1 MNDTP
6 NKRLGVVIRVFA
18 HRFVATLITAA
29 FALFIVVPSSAPVHA
44 ASTQLGITLV
54 HQELAL
60 NPDANLVLSVK
71 LDQALPAGATI
82 VLTSYRPLK
91 TRADLT
97 DAIAGKLP
105 RSLDTVDLPL
115 EAISFVNDVITF
127 TVPTESSRRTSRALQ
142 FSQQGLFPVVL
153 DIQGD
158 SGVAGELTT
167 FVDRLPK
174 EGDDPRGTLNVAL
187 AVSLSAPPAI
197 PGSDTALLPA
207 TAQELSDLNA
217 FPAAIPLTVAL
228 SPEILDRVDGPNRD
242 NLRNILNANYG
253 ISQPRIPFDPSAAVA
268 ANNSALF
275 TQLLRE
281 GENAISALGET
292 PPSDRSI
299 WWSWGQLTTPGAS
312 LVRDLGARLL
322 VLSPN
327 EYANAKGSLGPGT
340 DTTQLLMTTLP
351 DATSVPTLVLD
362 AAFADRLA
370 STSPP
375 TELGAIY
382 AAADLV
388 ATRDQL
394 AAATAAPM
402 SGHTMVIG
410 LSGGGVPNPAFV
422 SRIQS
427 MSDATGATQFVTLNG
442 VERTTT
448 TLLVDGLPV
457 DIELPTITPVDIAA
471 RLTSLDQLKAHAFM
485 VSGMLVNARDR
496 PNRWQATI
504 AVLASSA
511 LTDEAVAKATTAL
524 NNELASVTGAVSPRP
539 IYAFTLSGRR
549 TTIRLRIENISDEPL
564 RVMVRLTANKLTF
577 PKGDQVVT
585 IEAQSIT
592 DVAVPVVA
600 RTNGSFPVSL
610 DVLSPDGGLP
620 LVNTFYLKARV
631 SALTGVAQLLT
642 GGGLLMLLAWW
653 GRNLRAG
660 RRAKHNVV
668 GRSNHPVARTNG
680 GLVSDEPNSAN
691 VSNS

>member
-1 MNDTP
+1 M
-6 NKRLGVVIRVFA
+6 IRPVA
-18 HRFVATLITAA
+18 HRLVGALIAGAAAVAL
-29 FALFIVVPSSAPVHA
+29 LVVVPSSAPAPALA
-44 ASTQLGITLV
+44 APASLGITLV
-54 HQELAL
+54 RQELAL
-60 NPDANLVLSVK
+60 TPDGELVLSVR
-71 LDQALPAGATI
+71 LDQALPVGATF
-82 VLTSYRPLK
+82 VVTSYRPLK
-91 TRADLT
+91 TRADLA

-105 RSLDTVDLPL
+105 RSVDTVDLPL
-115 EAISFVNDVITF
+115 EAISVADDVITF
-127 TVPTESSRRTSRALQ
+127 TIPTETSRRTSRALQ

-158 SGVAGELTT
+158 SGIAGELTT

-174 EGDDPRGTLNVAL
+174 EGDEPRGSLSVAL
-187 AVSLSAPPAI
+187 AVSLTAPPAI
-197 PGSDTALLPA
+197 PGSDPALLPA
-207 TAQELSDLNA
+207 TAQQLADLNA
-217 FPAAIPLTVAL
+217 FPAAVPLTVAI
-228 SPEILDRVDGPNRD
+228 SPEILNRID
-242 NLRNILNANYG
+242 STSLDSLRKTLNANYG
-253 ISQPRIPFDPSAAVA
+253 ISQPRIPLDPSAAAA
-268 ANNSALF
+268 ANKGTLF

-281 GENAISALGET
+281 GENAVSALGEV
-292 PPSDRSI
+292 PRSDRSI

-322 VLSPN
+322 VLSPS
-327 EYANAKGSLGPGT
+327 EYANAKGSLGPST

-362 AAFADRLA
+362 AAFADHLA
-370 STSPP
+370 TTSPP
-375 TELGAIY
+375 TELHAIY

-394 AAATAAPM
+394 AAASAPIT
-402 SGHTMVIG
+402 GHTMVIG

-422 SRIQS
+422 SRIQA
-427 MSDATGATQFVTLNG
+427 MADATGATQFVTLNG
-442 VERTTT
+442 VERNTT

-457 DIELPTITPVDIAA
+457 EIVLPTITPVDIAA
-471 RLTSLDQLKAHAFM
+471 RLESLDQLNAHAFM
-485 VSGMLVNARDR
+485 VSGMLVNTRDR
-496 PNRWQATI
+496 PTRWQATI

-511 LTDEAVAKATTAL
+511 LTDEAVANATTTL
-524 NNELASVTGAVSPRP
+524 NNELASITGAVSPRP

-585 IEAQSIT
+585 IEAKSIT

-610 DVLSPDGGLP
+610 DVLSPDGGLA
-620 LVNTFYLKARV
+620 LINTLYLKARV

-653 GRNLRAG
+653 GRNVRRG
-660 RRAKHNVV
+660 RRSKHNAV
-668 GRSNHPVARTNG
+668 GRANHPVVRPNG
-680 GLVSDEPNSAN
+680 GLASNEPSSTNISH
-691 VSNS
+691 S

>member
-1 MNDTP
+1 M
-6 NKRLGVVIRVFA
+6 IRPVA
-18 HRFVATLITAA
+18 HRLVGALIAGAAAVAL
-29 FALFIVVPSSAPVHA
+29 LVVVPSSAPAPALA
-44 ASTQLGITLV
+44 APASLGITLV
-54 HQELAL
+54 RQELAL
-60 NPDANLVLSVK
+60 TPDGELVLSVR
-71 LDQALPAGATI
+71 LDQALPVGATF
-82 VLTSYRPLK
+82 VVTSYRPLK
-91 TRADLT
+91 TRADLA

-105 RSLDTVDLPL
+105 RSVDTVDLPL
-115 EAISFVNDVITF
+115 EAISVADDVITF
-127 TVPTESSRRTSRALQ
+127 TIPTETSRRTSRALQ

-158 SGVAGELTT
+158 SGIAGELTT

-174 EGDDPRGTLNVAL
+174 EGDEPRGSLSVAL
-187 AVSLSAPPAI
+187 AVSLTAPPAI
-197 PGSDTALLPA
+197 PGSDPALLPA
-207 TAQELSDLNA
+207 TAQQLADLNA
-217 FPAAIPLTVAL
+217 FPAAVPLTVAI
-228 SPEILDRVDGPNRD
+228 SPEILNRID
-242 NLRNILNANYG
+242 STSLDSLRKTLNANYG
-253 ISQPRIPFDPSAAVA
+253 ISQPRIPLDPSAAAA
-268 ANNSALF
+268 ANKGTLF

-281 GENAISALGET
+281 GENAVSALGEV
-292 PPSDRSI
+292 PRSDRSI

-322 VLSPN
+322 VLSPS
-327 EYANAKGSLGPGT
+327 EYANAKGSLGPST

-362 AAFADRLA
+362 AAFADHLA
-370 STSPP
+370 TTSPP
-375 TELGAIY
+375 TELHAIY

-394 AAATAAPM
+394 AAASAPIT
-402 SGHTMVIG
+402 GHTMVIG

-422 SRIQS
+422 SRIQA
-427 MSDATGATQFVTLNG
+427 MADATGATQFVTLNG
-442 VERTTT
+442 VERNTT

-457 DIELPTITPVDIAA
+457 EIVLPTITPLDIAA
-471 RLTSLDQLKAHAFM
+471 RLESLDQLNAHAFM
-485 VSGMLVNARDR
+485 VSGMLVNTRDR
-496 PNRWQATI
+496 PARWQATI

-511 LTDEAVAKATTAL
+511 LTDEAVANATTTL
-524 NNELASVTGAVSPRP
+524 NNELASITGAVSPRP

-585 IEAQSIT
+585 IEAKSIT

-610 DVLSPDGGLP
+610 DVLSPDGGLA
-620 LVNTFYLKARV
+620 LINTLYLKARV

-653 GRNLRAG
+653 GRNVRRG
-660 RRAKHNVV
+660 RRSKHNAV
-668 GRSNHPVARTNG
+668 GRANHPVVRPNG
-680 GLVSDEPNSAN
+680 GLASNEPSSTNISH
-691 VSNS
+691 S

>member
-1 MNDTP
+1 M
-6 NKRLGVVIRVFA
+6 IRPVA
-18 HRFVATLITAA
+18 HRLVGALIAGAAAVAL
-29 FALFIVVPSSAPVHA
+29 LVVVPSSAPAPALA
-44 ASTQLGITLV
+44 APASLGITLV
-54 HQELAL
+54 RQELAL
-60 NPDANLVLSVK
+60 TPDGELVLSVR
-71 LDQALPAGATI
+71 LDQALPVGATF
-82 VLTSYRPLK
+82 VVTSYRPLK
-91 TRADLT
+91 TRADLA

-105 RSLDTVDLPL
+105 RSVDTVDLPL
-115 EAISFVNDVITF
+115 EAISVADDVITF
-127 TVPTESSRRTSRALQ
+127 TIPTETSRRTSRALQ

-158 SGVAGELTT
+158 SGIAGELTT
-167 FVDRLPK
+167 FVDRLPR
-174 EGDDPRGTLNVAL
+174 EGDEPRGSLSVAL
-187 AVSLSAPPAI
+187 AVSLTAPPAI
-197 PGSDTALLPA
+197 PGSDPALLPA
-207 TAQELSDLNA
+207 TAQQLADLNA
-217 FPAAIPLTVAL
+217 FPAAVPLTVAI
-228 SPEILDRVDGPNRD
+228 SPEILNRID
-242 NLRNILNANYG
+242 STSLDSLRKTLNANYG
-253 ISQPRIPFDPSAAVA
+253 ISQPRIPLDPSAAAA
-268 ANNSALF
+268 ANKGTLF

-281 GENAISALGET
+281 GENAVSALGEV
-292 PPSDRSI
+292 PRSDRSI

-322 VLSPN
+322 VLSPS
-327 EYANAKGSLGPGT
+327 EYANAKGSLGPST

-362 AAFADRLA
+362 AAFADHLA
-370 STSPP
+370 TTSPP
-375 TELGAIY
+375 TELHAIY

-394 AAATAAPM
+394 AAASAPIT
-402 SGHTMVIG
+402 GHTMVIG

-427 MSDATGATQFVTLNG
+427 MAGATGATQFVTLNG
-442 VERTTT
+442 VERNTT

-457 DIELPTITPVDIAA
+457 EIVLPTITPLDIAA
-471 RLTSLDQLKAHAFM
+471 RLESLDQLNAHAFM
-485 VSGMLVNARDR
+485 VSGMLVNTRDR
-496 PNRWQATI
+496 PARWQATI

-511 LTDEAVAKATTAL
+511 LTDEAVANATTTL
-524 NNELASVTGAVSPRP
+524 NNELASITGAVSPRP

-585 IEAQSIT
+585 IEAKSIT

-610 DVLSPDGGLP
+610 DVLSPDGGLA
-620 LVNTFYLKARV
+620 LINTLYLKARV

-653 GRNLRAG
+653 GRNVRRG
-660 RRAKHNVV
+660 RRSKHSAA
-668 GRSNHPVARTNG
+668 GRSNHPVVRPNG
-680 GLVSDEPNSAN
+680 GLASNEPSSTNISH
-691 VSNS
+691 S

>member
-1 MNDTP
+1 M
-6 NKRLGVVIRVFA
+6 IRPVA
-18 HRFVATLITAA
+18 HRLVGALIAGAAAVAL
-29 FALFIVVPSSAPVHA
+29 LVVVPSSAPAPALA
-44 ASTQLGITLV
+44 APASLGITLV
-54 HQELAL
+54 RQELAL
-60 NPDANLVLSVK
+60 TPDGELVLSVR
-71 LDQALPAGATI
+71 LDQALPVGATF
-82 VLTSYRPLK
+82 VVTSYRPLK
-91 TRADLT
+91 TRADLA

-105 RSLDTVDLPL
+105 RSVDTVDLPL
-115 EAISFVNDVITF
+115 EAISVADDVITF
-127 TVPTESSRRTSRALQ
+127 TIPTETSRRTSRALQ

-158 SGVAGELTT
+158 SGIAGELTT
-167 FVDRLPK
+167 FVDRLPR
-174 EGDDPRGTLNVAL
+174 EGDEPRGSLSVAL
-187 AVSLSAPPAI
+187 AVSLTAPPAI
-197 PGSDTALLPA
+197 PGSDPALLPA
-207 TAQELSDLNA
+207 TAQQLADLNA
-217 FPAAIPLTVAL
+217 FPAAVPLTVAI
-228 SPEILDRVDGPNRD
+228 SPEILNRID
-242 NLRNILNANYG
+242 STSLDSLRKTLNANYG
-253 ISQPRIPFDPSAAVA
+253 ISQPRIPLDPSAAAA
-268 ANNSALF
+268 ANKGTLF

-281 GENAISALGET
+281 GENAVSALGEV
-292 PPSDRSI
+292 PRSDRSI

-322 VLSPN
+322 VLSPS
-327 EYANAKGSLGPGT
+327 EYANAKGSLGPST

-362 AAFADRLA
+362 AAFADHLA
-370 STSPP
+370 TTSPP
-375 TELGAIY
+375 TELHAIY

-394 AAATAAPM
+394 AAASAPIT
-402 SGHTMVIG
+402 GHTMVIG

-427 MSDATGATQFVTLNG
+427 MAGATGATQFVTLNG
-442 VERTTT
+442 VERNTT

-457 DIELPTITPVDIAA
+457 EIVLPTITPLDIAA
-471 RLTSLDQLKAHAFM
+471 RLESLDQLNAHAFM
-485 VSGMLVNARDR
+485 VSGMLVNTRDR
-496 PNRWQATI
+496 PARWQATI

-511 LTDEAVAKATTAL
+511 LTDEAVANATTTL
-524 NNELASVTGAVSPRP
+524 NNELASITGAVSPRP

-585 IEAQSIT
+585 IEAKSIT

-610 DVLSPDGGLP
+610 DVLSPDGGLA
-620 LVNTFYLKARV
+620 LINTLYLKARV

-653 GRNLRAG
+653 GRNVRRG
-660 RRAKHNVV
+660 RRSKHNAV
-668 GRSNHPVARTNG
+668 GRANHPVVRPNG
-680 GLVSDEPNSAN
+680 GLASNEPSSTNISH
-691 VSNS
+691 S

>member
-1 MNDTP
+1 M
-6 NKRLGVVIRVFA
+6 IRPVA
-18 HRFVATLITAA
+18 HRLVGALIAGAAAVAL
-29 FALFIVVPSSAPVHA
+29 LVVVPSSAPAPALA
-44 ASTQLGITLV
+44 APASLGITLV
-54 HQELAL
+54 RQELAL
-60 NPDANLVLSVK
+60 TPDGELVLSVR
-71 LDQALPAGATI
+71 LDQALPVGATF
-82 VLTSYRPLK
+82 VVTSYRPLK
-91 TRADLT
+91 TRADLA

-105 RSLDTVDLPL
+105 RSVDTVDLPL
-115 EAISFVNDVITF
+115 EAISVADDVITF
-127 TVPTESSRRTSRALQ
+127 TIPTETSRRTSRALQ

-158 SGVAGELTT
+158 SGIAGELTT

-174 EGDDPRGTLNVAL
+174 EGDEPRGSLSVAL
-187 AVSLSAPPAI
+187 AVSLTAPPAI
-197 PGSDTALLPA
+197 PGSDPALLPA
-207 TAQELSDLNA
+207 TAQQLADLNA
-217 FPAAIPLTVAL
+217 FPAAVPLTVAI
-228 SPEILDRVDGPNRD
+228 SPEILNRID
-242 NLRNILNANYG
+242 STSLDSLRKTLNANYG
-253 ISQPRIPFDPSAAVA
+253 ISQPRIPLDPSAAAA
-268 ANNSALF
+268 ANKGTLF

-281 GENAISALGET
+281 GENAVSALGEV
-292 PPSDRSI
+292 PRSDRSI

-322 VLSPN
+322 VLSPS
-327 EYANAKGSLGPGT
+327 EYANAKGSLGPST

-362 AAFADRLA
+362 AAFADHLA
-370 STSPP
+370 TTSPP
-375 TELGAIY
+375 TELHAIY

-394 AAATAAPM
+394 AAASAPIT
-402 SGHTMVIG
+402 GHTMVIG

-427 MSDATGATQFVTLNG
+427 MAGATGATQFVTLNG
-442 VERTTT
+442 VERNTT

-457 DIELPTITPVDIAA
+457 EIVLPTITPLDIAA
-471 RLTSLDQLKAHAFM
+471 RLESLDQLNAHAFM
-485 VSGMLVNARDR
+485 VSGMLVNTRDR
-496 PNRWQATI
+496 PARWQATI

-511 LTDEAVAKATTAL
+511 LTDEAVANATTTL
-524 NNELASVTGAVSPRP
+524 NNELASITGAVSPRP

-585 IEAQSIT
+585 IEAKSIT

-610 DVLSPDGGLP
+610 DVLSPDGGLA
-620 LVNTFYLKARV
+620 LINTLYLKARV

-653 GRNLRAG
+653 GRNVRRG
-660 RRAKHNVV
+660 RRSKHSAA
-668 GRSNHPVARTNG
+668 GRSNHPVVRPNG
-680 GLVSDEPNSAN
+680 GLASNEPSSTNISH
-691 VSNS
+691 S

>member
-1 MNDTP
+1 
-6 NKRLGVVIRVFA
+6 VIRPVA
-18 HRFVATLITAA
+18 HRLVGALIAGAAAVAL
-29 FALFIVVPSSAPVHA
+29 LVVVPSSAPAPALA
-44 ASTQLGITLV
+44 APTPLGITLV
-54 HQELAL
+54 RQELAL
-60 NPDANLVLSVK
+60 TPDGDLVLSVR
-71 LDQALPAGATI
+71 LDQALPVGATF
-82 VLTSYRPLK
+82 VVTSYRPLK
-91 TRADLT
+91 TRADLA

-105 RSLDTVDLPL
+105 RSVDTVDLPL
-115 EAISFVNDVITF
+115 EAISFVDDVITF
-127 TVPTESSRRTSRALQ
+127 TIPTETSRRTSRALQ

-174 EGDDPRGTLNVAL
+174 EGDEPRGSLSVAL
-187 AVSLSAPPAI
+187 AVSLTAPPAI
-197 PGSDTALLPA
+197 PGSDPALLPT
-207 TAQELSDLNA
+207 TAQELADLNA
-217 FPAAIPLTVAL
+217 FPAAVPLTVAL
-228 SPEILDRVDGPNRD
+228 SPEILNRID
-242 NLRNILNANYG
+242 PPALDSLRKTLNANYG
-253 ISQPRIPFDPSAAVA
+253 ISQPRIPLDPSAAAA
-268 ANNSALF
+268 ANKGTLF

-281 GENAISALGET
+281 GENAVSALGEV
-292 PPSDRSI
+292 PRSDRSI

-322 VLSPN
+322 VLSPS
-327 EYANAKGSLGPGT
+327 EYANAKGSLGPTT

-362 AAFADRLA
+362 AAFADHLA
-370 STSPP
+370 TTSPP
-375 TELGAIY
+375 TELHAIY

-394 AAATAAPM
+394 AAASAPIT
-402 SGHTMVIG
+402 GHTMVIG

-427 MSDATGATQFVTLNG
+427 MTAATGATQFVTLNG
-442 VERTTT
+442 VERNTT

-457 DIELPTITPVDIAA
+457 EIALPTTTPLDIAA
-471 RLTSLDQLKAHAFM
+471 RLESLDQLNAHAFM
-485 VSGMLVNARDR
+485 VSGMLVNTRDR
-496 PNRWQATI
+496 PARWQATI

-511 LTDEAVAKATTAL
+511 LTDEAVANATTTL
-524 NNELASVTGAVSPRP
+524 NNELASIAGAVSPRP

-577 PKGDQVVT
+577 PQGDQVVT
-585 IEAQSIT
+585 IEAKSIT

-610 DVLSPDGGLP
+610 DVLSPDGGLA
-620 LVNTFYLKARV
+620 LINTLYLKARV

-653 GRNLRAG
+653 WRNVRRG
-660 RRAKHNVV
+660 RRSKHNAA
-668 GRSNHPVARTNG
+668 GRSNHPVVRPNG
-680 GLVSDEPNSAN
+680 GLASNEPSSTNISH
-691 VSNS
+691 S

>member
-1 MNDTP
+1 M
-6 NKRLGVVIRVFA
+6 IRPVA
-18 HRFVATLITAA
+18 HRLVGALIAGATTVAL
-29 FALFIVVPSSAPVHA
+29 LVVAPSSAPAPALA
-44 ASTQLGITLV
+44 APAPLGITLV
-54 HQELAL
+54 RQELAL
-60 NPDANLVLSVK
+60 APDGDLVLSVR
-71 LDQALPAGATI
+71 LDQALPVGATF

-91 TRADLT
+91 TRSDLA

-105 RSLDTVDLPL
+105 RSVDTVDLPL
-115 EAISFVNDVITF
+115 EAISVADDVITF
-127 TVPTESSRRTSRALQ
+127 TVPTETSRRTSRALQ

-174 EGDDPRGTLNVAL
+174 EGDEPRGSLSVAL
-187 AVSLSAPPAI
+187 AVSLTAPPAI
-197 PGSDTALLPA
+197 PGLDPALLPGA
-207 TAQELSDLNA
+207 AQQLADLNA
-217 FPAAIPLTVAL
+217 FPAAVPLTVAI
-228 SPEILDRVDGPNRD
+228 SPEILNRID
-242 NLRNILNANYG
+242 STALDSLRKTLNANYG
-253 ISQPRIPFDPSAAVA
+253 ISQPRIPLDPSAAAA
-268 ANNSALF
+268 ANKGALF

-281 GENAISALGET
+281 GENTVSALGEV
-292 PPSDRSI
+292 PRSDRSI

-327 EYANAKGSLGPGT
+327 EYAKAKGSLGPTT

-362 AAFADRLA
+362 AAFADHLA
-370 STSPP
+370 TTSPP
-375 TELGAIY
+375 TELHAIY

-394 AAATAAPM
+394 AAASAPI

-427 MSDATGATQFVTLNG
+427 MAAATGATQFVTLNG
-442 VERTTT
+442 VERNTT

-457 DIELPTITPVDIAA
+457 EIVLPTISPVDIAA
-471 RLTSLDQLKAHAFM
+471 RLESLDQLNAHAFM
-485 VSGMLVNARDR
+485 VSGMLVNTRDR
-496 PNRWQATI
+496 PTRWQATI

-511 LTDEAVAKATTAL
+511 LTDEAVAIATTAL
-524 NNELASVTGAVSPRP
+524 NNELAAITGAVSPRP

-564 RVMVRLTANKLTF
+564 RVMVRLTATKLTF

-585 IEAQSIT
+585 IEAKSIT

-610 DVLSPDGGLP
+610 DVLSPDGGMALI
-620 LVNTFYLKARV
+620 NTLYLKARV

-653 GRNLRAG
+653 GRNVRRG
-660 RRAKHNVV
+660 RRSKHNAA
-668 GRSNHPVARTNG
+668 GRSNHPVVRPNG
-680 GLVSDEPNSAN
+680 GLVSNEPSSTNISH
-691 VSNS
+691 S

>member
-1 MNDTP
+1 M
-6 NKRLGVVIRVFA
+6 IRPVA
-18 HRFVATLITAA
+18 HRLVGALIAGAAAVAL
-29 FALFIVVPSSAPVHA
+29 LVVVPSSAPAPALA
-44 ASTQLGITLV
+44 APASLGITLV
-54 HQELAL
+54 RQELAL
-60 NPDANLVLSVK
+60 TPDGELVLSVR
-71 LDQALPAGATI
+71 LDQALPVGATF
-82 VLTSYRPLK
+82 VVTSYRPLK
-91 TRADLT
+91 TRADLA

-105 RSLDTVDLPL
+105 RSVDTVDLPL
-115 EAISFVNDVITF
+115 EAISVADDVITF
-127 TVPTESSRRTSRALQ
+127 TIPTETSRRTSRALQ

-158 SGVAGELTT
+158 SGIAGELTT

-174 EGDDPRGTLNVAL
+174 EGDEPRGSLSVAL
-187 AVSLSAPPAI
+187 AVSLTAPPAI
-197 PGSDTALLPA
+197 PGSDPALLPA
-207 TAQELSDLNA
+207 TAQQLADLNA
-217 FPAAIPLTVAL
+217 FPAAVPLTVAI
-228 SPEILDRVDGPNRD
+228 SPEILNRID
-242 NLRNILNANYG
+242 STSLDSLRKTLNANYG
-253 ISQPRIPFDPSAAVA
+253 ISQPRIPLDPSAAAA
-268 ANNSALF
+268 ANKGTLF

-281 GENAISALGET
+281 GENAVSALGEV
-292 PPSDRSI
+292 PRSDRSI

-322 VLSPN
+322 VLSPS
-327 EYANAKGSLGPGT
+327 EYANAKGSLGPST

-362 AAFADRLA
+362 AAFADHLA
-370 STSPP
+370 TTSPP
-375 TELGAIY
+375 TELHAIY

-394 AAATAAPM
+394 AAASAPIT
-402 SGHTMVIG
+402 GHTMVIG

-422 SRIQS
+422 SRIQA
-427 MSDATGATQFVTLNG
+427 MAGATGATQFVTLNG
-442 VERTTT
+442 VERNTT

-457 DIELPTITPVDIAA
+457 EIVLPTITPLDIAA
-471 RLTSLDQLKAHAFM
+471 RLESLDQLNAHAFM
-485 VSGMLVNARDR
+485 VSGMLVNTRDR
-496 PNRWQATI
+496 PARWQATI

-511 LTDEAVAKATTAL
+511 LTDEAVANATTTL
-524 NNELASVTGAVSPRP
+524 NNELASITGAVSPRP

-585 IEAQSIT
+585 IEAKSIT

-610 DVLSPDGGLP
+610 DVLSPDGGLA
-620 LVNTFYLKARV
+620 LINTLYLKARV

-653 GRNLRAG
+653 GRNVRRG
-660 RRAKHNVV
+660 RRSKHSAA
-668 GRSNHPVARTNG
+668 GRSNHPVVRPNG
-680 GLVSDEPNSAN
+680 GLASNEPSSTNISH
-691 VSNS
+691 S

>member
-1 MNDTP
+1 M
-6 NKRLGVVIRVFA
+6 IRPVA
-18 HRFVATLITAA
+18 HRLVGALIAGATAVAL
-29 FALFIVVPSSAPVHA
+29 LVVAPSSAPAPALA
-44 ASTQLGITLV
+44 APAPLGITLV
-54 HQELAL
+54 RQELAL
-60 NPDANLVLSVK
+60 TPDGDLVLSVR
-71 LDQALPAGATI
+71 LDQALPVGATF

-91 TRADLT
+91 TRSDLA

-105 RSLDTVDLPL
+105 RSVDTVDLPL
-115 EAISFVNDVITF
+115 EAISVADDVITF
-127 TVPTESSRRTSRALQ
+127 TVPTETSRRTSRALQ

-174 EGDDPRGTLNVAL
+174 EGDEPRGSLSVAL
-187 AVSLSAPPAI
+187 AVSLTAPPAI
-197 PGSDTALLPA
+197 PGSDPALLPA
-207 TAQELSDLNA
+207 TAQQLADLNA
-217 FPAAIPLTVAL
+217 FPAAVPLTVAI
-228 SPEILDRVDGPNRD
+228 SPEILNRID
-242 NLRNILNANYG
+242 STSLDSLRKTLNANYG
-253 ISQPRIPFDPSAAVA
+253 ISQPRIPLDPSAAAA
-268 ANNSALF
+268 ANKGALF

-281 GENAISALGET
+281 GENTVSALGEV
-292 PPSDRSI
+292 PRSDRSI

-327 EYANAKGSLGPGT
+327 EYAKAKGSLGPTT

-362 AAFADRLA
+362 AAFADHLA
-370 STSPP
+370 TTSPP
-375 TELGAIY
+375 TELHAIY

-394 AAATAAPM
+394 AAASAPIT
-402 SGHTMVIG
+402 GHTMVIG

-422 SRIQS
+422 SRIQA
-427 MSDATGATQFVTLNG
+427 MAGATGATQFVTLNG
-442 VERTTT
+442 VERNTT

-457 DIELPTITPVDIAA
+457 EIVLPTITPVDIAA
-471 RLTSLDQLKAHAFM
+471 RLESLDQLNAHAFM
-485 VSGMLVNARDR
+485 VSGMLVNTRDR
-496 PNRWQATI
+496 PTRWQATI

-511 LTDEAVAKATTAL
+511 LTDEAVANATTTL
-524 NNELASVTGAVSPRP
+524 NNELASITGAVSPRP

-585 IEAQSIT
+585 IEAKSIT

-610 DVLSPDGGLP
+610 DVLSPDGGLA
-620 LVNTFYLKARV
+620 LINTLYLKARV

-653 GRNLRAG
+653 GRNVRRG
-660 RRAKHNVV
+660 RRSKHNAA
-668 GRSNHPVARTNG
+668 GRSNHPVVRPNG
-680 GLVSDEPNSAN
+680 GLASNEPSSTNISH
-691 VSNS
+691 S

>member
-1 MNDTP
+1 M
-6 NKRLGVVIRVFA
+6 IRPIA
-18 HRFVATLITAA
+18 HRLVGALTATAVAL
-29 FALFIVVPSSAPVHA
+29 LVVVPTSAPAPAPALA
-44 ASTQLGITLV
+44 APAPLGITLV
-54 HQELAL
+54 RQELAL
-60 NPDANLVLSVK
+60 TPDGDLVLSVR
-71 LDQALPAGATI
+71 LDQALPVGATF
-82 VLTSYRPLK
+82 VVTSYRPLK
-91 TRADLT
+91 TRADLA

-105 RSLDTVDLPL
+105 RSVDTVDLPL
-115 EAISFVNDVITF
+115 EAISVADDVITF
-127 TVPTESSRRTSRALQ
+127 TIPTETSRRTSRALQ

-158 SGVAGELTT
+158 SGIAGELTT
-167 FVDRLPK
+167 FVDRLPR
-174 EGDDPRGTLNVAL
+174 EGDEPRGSLSVAL
-187 AVSLSAPPAI
+187 AVSLTAPPAI
-197 PGSDTALLPA
+197 PGSDPALLPA
-207 TAQELSDLNA
+207 TAQQLADLNA
-217 FPAAIPLTVAL
+217 FPAAVPLTVAI
-228 SPEILDRVDGPNRD
+228 SPEILNRID
-242 NLRNILNANYG
+242 STSLDSLRKTLNANYG
-253 ISQPRIPFDPSAAVA
+253 ISQPRIPLDPSAAAA
-268 ANNSALF
+268 ANKGTLF

-281 GENAISALGET
+281 GENAVSALGEV
-292 PPSDRSI
+292 PRSDRSI

-322 VLSPN
+322 VLSPS
-327 EYANAKGSLGPGT
+327 EYANAKGSLGPST

-362 AAFADRLA
+362 AAFADHLA
-370 STSPP
+370 TTSPP
-375 TELGAIY
+375 TELHAIY

-394 AAATAAPM
+394 AAASAPIT
-402 SGHTMVIG
+402 GHTMVIG

-427 MSDATGATQFVTLNG
+427 MAGATGATQFVTLNG
-442 VERTTT
+442 VERNTT

-457 DIELPTITPVDIAA
+457 EIVLPTITPLDIAA
-471 RLTSLDQLKAHAFM
+471 RLESLDQLNAHAFM
-485 VSGMLVNARDR
+485 VSGMLVNTRDR
-496 PNRWQATI
+496 PARWQATI

-511 LTDEAVAKATTAL
+511 LTDEAVANATTTL
-524 NNELASVTGAVSPRP
+524 NNELASITGAVSPRP

-585 IEAQSIT
+585 IEAKSIT

-610 DVLSPDGGLP
+610 DVLSPDGGLA
-620 LVNTFYLKARV
+620 LINTLYLKARV

-653 GRNLRAG
+653 GRNVRRG
-660 RRAKHNVV
+660 RRSKHNAV
-668 GRSNHPVARTNG
+668 GRANHPVVRPNG
-680 GLVSDEPNSAN
+680 GLASNEPSSTNISH
-691 VSNS
+691 S